1 MVGWSRR
8 DNVLRPHVYVVFIL
22 YGSQVPAYK
31 LVGEFSGDSTYSESL
46 LLSPKLASDMMS
58 LSESAGGL
66 GEEILP
72 SVGCPRFEFL
82 LKLPTAVG
90 VAMSG
95 AAVLVRTLAAWE
107 VSARDGKTGRSD
119 PLVGVL
125 VDDAG
130 ASG

>member
-58 LSESAGGL
+58 LSGL
-66 GEEILP
+66 TGILG
-72 SVGCPRFEFL
+72 V
-82 LKLPTAVG
+82 AVG
-90 VAMSG
+90 PFIG
-95 AAVLVRTLAAWE
+95 CTQFE
-107 VSARDGKTGRSD
+107 HF
-119 PLVGVL
+119 
-125 VDDAG
+125 
-130 ASG
+130 